1 MALVWTSALAVGVEE
16 IDEQHRE
23 LFRRADLLLAAVL
36 AGDRAA
42 EVGRLVAFLQAYAKV
57 HFAAEEQLMQASG
70 YSQLA
75 EHRGEHRWF
84 EEELARLAA
93 ELAVAGPT
101 AQLAYALDRHLAGW
115 LRNHVCL
122 TDTALGR
129 YLARTGRSPRA
140 AVK

>member
-1 MALVWTSALAVGVEE
+1 MALAWTPALAVGVEE
-16 IDEQHRE
+16 IDEQHKE
-23 LFRRADLLLAAVL
+23 LFRRADRLLAAVL

-42 EVGRLVAFLQAYAKV
+42 EVGRLVAFLQEYAKV
-57 HFAAEEQLMQASG
+57 HFGAEEQLMHASG
-70 YSQLA
+70 YSQLP

-129 YLARTGRSPRA
+129 YLARTGREPRA
-140 AVK
+140 GK